1 MIWEIEKLTND
12 CHDRLMIFY
21 HGHMTYDVDKILLF
35 LYYVKWNDHSRIA
48 PNKRLPGREIC
59 LLWIESKH
67 IYQG

>member
-35 LYYVKWNDHSRIA
+35 LYYVKWNSCSW
-48 PNKRLPGREIC
+48 NLFK
-59 LLWIESKH
+59 LLIHGFFQPS
-67 IYQG
+67 ISSSCQPRN